1 MTDRVAD
8 RVTDPVG
15 VPVRARSPLAALLI
29 LPVRGYQ
36 RFISAYTP
44 PSCRYYPCCS
54 SYAITALH
62 RHGALRGL
70 WLTARRLGR
79 CNPWSTGGVDH
90 VPPAGMS
97 RREQNRW
104 RRSQDQRPD
113 PEVWPGAAEQQDR
126 DHRPDR
132 AGREPADP
140 HGSWLTGD
148 TEPEHSESSPAPTGR
163 PRSDRLV
170 VDAGRTLA

>member
-1 MTDRVAD
+1 MTGSVEQS
-8 RVTDPVG
+8 
-15 VPVRARSPLAALLI
+15 VPARSPLAALLI

-79 CNPWSTGGVDH
+79 CNPWSSGGVDH
-90 VPPAGMS
+90 VPPAGLTV
-97 RREQNRW
+97 REQNRW

-113 PEVWPGAAEQQDR
+113 PEVWPGA
-126 DHRPDR
+126 DR
-132 AGREPADP
+132 AGTGPAGPTAPVGREPADP

-148 TEPEHSESSPAPTGR
+148 TEPEHSEPCPAPTGR